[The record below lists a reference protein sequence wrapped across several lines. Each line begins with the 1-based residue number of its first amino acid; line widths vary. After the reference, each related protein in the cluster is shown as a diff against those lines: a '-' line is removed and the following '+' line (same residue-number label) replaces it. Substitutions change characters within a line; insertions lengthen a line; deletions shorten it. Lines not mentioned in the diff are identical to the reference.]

1 MSNYNPFDSKDY
13 LATLDNID
21 DARFNQYWYI
31 AVFRGDYSK
40 KDTSVYAVKVKSK
53 LGDMVEKS
61 FLYYDFIFQFA
72 KIVKPVL
79 GSIGYLDS
87 KVIKQLQAS
96 ADACVQNDRADNKNN
111 PIIVLEGQGAI
122 DILLNGAIADNV
134 IDKYYNTLLENIVAS
149 ADTFASRTNKD
160 ADSTTVAA
168 WLDDDLYTSKSKYGR
183 EVLAV
188 RDTEFKRLIGW
199 SESDGI
205 YVKTV
210 VNEFIAAGY
219 ILPGSGA
226 MVCKDITLSAEEKAF
241 RCYVIDISRKM
252 LKIAQEENEGESNE

>member
-1 MSNYNPFDSKDY
+1 MSNYTPFDEKY
-13 LATLDNID
+13 LESLEVDKKYLKN
-21 DARFNQYWYI
+21 NYWYI

-40 KDTSVYAVKVKSK
+40 SDTPVYAVKVKSK
-53 LGDMVEKS
+53 LGAQVEKS
-61 FLYYDFIFQFA
+61 FLYYDFVFQFA
-72 KIVKPVL
+72 KKVKPVL
-79 GSIGYLDS
+79 GAIGYLDS
-87 KVIKQLQAS
+87 KVIELLQAS
-96 ADACVQNDRADNKNN
+96 VTACIQKDTPDNENN
-111 PIIVLEGQGAI
+111 PVIVLEGQGAI
-122 DILLNGAIADNV
+122 DVLLNGVIANNV
-134 IDKYYNTLLENIVAS
+134 IDKYYNTLLENIVVN

-252 LKIAQEENEGESNE
+252 LKIAQEENEGEGNE

>member
-1 MSNYNPFDSKDY
+1 MSNYNPFDSEDY

-21 DARFNQYWYI
+21 DIRFNEYWYI

-40 KDTSVYAVKVKSK
+40 SDTPVYAVKVKSK
-53 LGDMVEKS
+53 LGAQVEKS
-61 FLYYDFIFQFA
+61 FLYYDFVFQFA
-72 KIVKPVL
+72 KKVKPVL

-87 KVIKQLQAS
+87 KIIKHLQAS
-96 ADACVQNDRADNKNN
+96 ADACVQNDKPGNKNN
-111 PIIVLEGQGAI
+111 PIIVLDDQGAI
-122 DILLNGAIADNV
+122 DILLNGVIANNV
-134 IDKYYNTLLENIVAS
+134 IDKYYNTLLENIVAN

-188 RDTEFKRLIGW
+188 RDTEFKKLIGW

-210 VNEFIAAGY
+210 VNEFITAGY

-226 MVCKDITLSAEEKAF
+226 MVCKDITLSAEEKSF

-252 LKIAQEENEGESNE
+252 LKIAQEKNDGEDNE